1 MDWLVM
7 LKKLLPLI
15 LCYFCLGSSWASQLP
30 VLSGVGGDFSAVDQ
44 NNQSMKLS
52 DYKGKVIVLAF
63 GYTNCADIC
72 PFTLGYLKG
81 LYEALT
87 NEEQKQMQVL
97 FVTIDPQYDTPNHLK
112 DFIAYFNKNFIGIS
126 GDISQIDKVV
136 NLFQAEYHTLS
147 DFSIGTKDMR
157 RVNPKKDIDVEKD
170 KALLYTHSVT
180 IYLMDKKLRVRSLEY
195 TGTPRAVFSKK
206 IRQLLDE
213 ES

>member
-1 MDWLVM
+1 M

-81 LYEALT
+81 LYEGLS
-87 NEEQKQMQVL
+87 NEEQKQIQVL

-112 DFIAYFNKNFIGIS
+112 GFIAYFNENFIGIS
-126 GDISQIDKVV
+126 GDKSQIDKIV

-147 DFSIGTKDMR
+147 DVSIETKDMR

-195 TGTPRAVFSKK
+195 TGTPRDVFSNK

-213 ES
+213 